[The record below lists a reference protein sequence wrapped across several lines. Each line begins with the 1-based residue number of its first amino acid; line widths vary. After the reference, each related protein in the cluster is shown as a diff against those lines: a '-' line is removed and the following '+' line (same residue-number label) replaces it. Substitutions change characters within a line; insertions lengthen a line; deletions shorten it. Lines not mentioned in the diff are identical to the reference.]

1 MAEKVGWVAMLD
13 VAARVKGIQRALSYG
28 RNTHSPLDVLDCVE
42 KGEAQLWLEPN
53 ATIVTQIFE
62 HPNEQVL
69 HFWLAAGE
77 LESVLELSDKV
88 LEWGK
93 SEGCTRATLSGRKGW
108 ARALEHRGWSDTKL
122 VTMERSLI

>member
-1 MAEKVGWVAMLD
+1 MLD
-13 VAARVKGIQRALSYG
+13 AKARMEGIERALKYG
-28 RNTHSPLDVLDCVE
+28 GNTHSGLDVLDCVE
-42 KGEAQLWLEPN
+42 KGEAQLWLEPE

-62 HPNEQVL
+62 HPNERTL

-88 LEWGK
+88 MEWGK
-93 SEGCTRATLSGRKGW
+93 SKGCTRATLSGRKGW

-122 VTMERSLI
+122 VTMERSLS